1 MVHSNYRILLDE
13 LKRILPNNRLVKYL
27 DIKFSLRGQQNAD
40 Q

>member
-27 DIKFSLRGQQNAD
+27 DTLVSR
-40 Q
+40 